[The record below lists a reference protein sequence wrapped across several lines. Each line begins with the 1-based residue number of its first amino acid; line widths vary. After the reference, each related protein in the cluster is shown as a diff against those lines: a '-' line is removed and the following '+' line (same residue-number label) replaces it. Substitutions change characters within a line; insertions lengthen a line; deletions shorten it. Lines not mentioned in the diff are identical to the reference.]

1 MNKIEGVIFD
11 WAGTTVDYGC
21 FAPLHVFLKVF
32 EDKGVSITFKE
43 AREPMGLLKIEH
55 IRAITEMPR
64 VRKEWMNVH
73 GNEPVEQDIQAMYSN
88 FEKTLFASLA
98 DYTTPIPGVL
108 DVVKQL
114 RERNIKIGSTT
125 GYTREMMDIVVKH
138 AKEKGYSPD
147 FYTTADDVKQGRPFP
162 WMCYYNAMKL
172 GIYPMNRMIKI
183 GDTTTDMKEGRNAG
197 MWTVGVVLG
206 SSTLGLSEEEVNQ
219 LEDSILKEKMKNAR
233 LELLE
238 AGAHYVIDSISEL
251 VGLIDFIENKEEKL
265 QHS

>member
-32 EDKGVSITFKE
+32 EEKGVSITFKE
-43 AREPMGLLKIEH
+43 AREPMGLLKIDH
-55 IRAITEMPR
+55 IRAITKMPR
-64 VRKEWMNVH
+64 VRKEWITVH
-73 GNEPVEQDIQAMYSN
+73 GNEPEEQDIQAMYSN

-108 DVVKQL
+108 NVVKQL

-125 GYTREMMDIVVKH
+125 GYTREMMDIVKKH
-138 AKEKGYSPD
+138 AKENGYSPD
-147 FYTTADDVKQGRPFP
+147 FLATADDVKQGRPFP
-162 WMCYYNAMKL
+162 WMCYYNAMEL
-172 GIYPMNRMIKI
+172 GIYPMNRMMKI

-206 SSTLGLSEEEVNQ
+206 SSTLGLSEEEVTQ
-219 LEDSILKEKMKNAR
+219 LEDSVLKEKMKAAR

-251 VGLIDFIENKEEKL
+251 MGLIDLIENKKETL
-265 QHS
+265 HHS